1 MATVKALIK
10 DGYFV
15 LGQYNKNEKGIEQL
29 KADLLKDG
37 LLDYFFSYRAD
48 FSKKDGAEKLY
59 REVSKSFKRLD
70 ALVLNAGLDLYKMVV
85 DTTEKEWDTL
95 FDVNLKSNFI
105 LCKNFL
111 PQMTGSKK
119 GSIIFVSSI
128 WGQKGACMES
138 VYSATKWG
146 MIGFAKSLAQEV
158 ASSNV
163 TVNCVCPGVV
173 DTSMNSRFSKEE
185 MDEII
190 AQIPIGRMI
199 APEEVAS
206 LISFLASDKARGIT
220 GQEITL
226 DGGWTL

>member
-1 MATVKALIK
+1 
-10 DGYFV
+10 
-15 LGQYNKNEKGIEQL
+15 
-29 KADLLKDG
+29 
-37 LLDYFFSYRAD
+37 
-48 FSKKDGAEKLY
+48 
-59 REVSKSFKRLD
+59 
-70 ALVLNAGLDLYKMVV
+70 
-85 DTTEKEWDTL
+85 
-95 FDVNLKSNFI
+95 
-105 LCKNFL
+105 
-111 PQMTGSKK
+111 
-119 GSIIFVSSI
+119 
-128 WGQKGACMES
+128 MES

-173 DTSMNSRFSKEE
+173 DTSMNSRFTKEE

-190 AQIPIGRMI
+190 SQIPIGRLI

-206 LISFLASDKARGIT
+206 LITFLAGDKARGIT